1 MRRGFGVIAL
11 GAAVASLLAGCGG
24 SSGGKSLVVYNGQHP
39 ELTQALVAAFTK
51 QTGIKV
57 NMRTNDSVVL
67 ADQLLQEG
75 SHSPADVFISENSP
89 EMMMLEQHGLLAKL
103 DADTLG
109 QIPAKDNSP
118 TGQWV
123 GMALRVSSLVYDPSL
138 ISQRALPKSVLDLA
152 QPKWKGKIGIAP
164 TDSDFPPLVGA
175 VIAKYGNAAAATWL
189 AGLKRNGELYQ
200 DDESVVAAVNRGDVA
215 TGIINQYYWYRLRLE
230 VGKSSV
236 HSALYYFPNHDAGS
250 ITNISGAA
258 VIASSKHQSLAEQF
272 VKFLVGPTAQKIIST
287 GDDFEYPARPGV
299 APNAALPP
307 LGSIAH
313 ATLSASVLGNDE
325 EAAKLLEKSGLF

>member
-1 MRRGFGVIAL
+1 MSRALRFVAL
-11 GAAVASLLAGCGG
+11 GVVSAVLLAGCGG
-24 SSGGKSLVVYNGQHP
+24 SKGKSIVVYNGQHP
-39 ELTQALVAAFTK
+39 ELTQALVSAFEK

-67 ADQLLQEG
+67 ADQLLSEG
-75 SHSPADVFISENSP
+75 SHTPADVFISENSP
-89 EMMMLEQHGLLAKL
+89 EMMMLEQHGFLAKL
-103 DADTLG
+103 DASTLAE
-109 QIPAKDNSP
+109 IPAKDDSP

-123 GMALRVSSLVYDPSL
+123 GMALRVSSLVYDPALLPASK
-138 ISQRALPKSVLDLA
+138 LPKSVLDLA
-152 QPKWKGKIGIAP
+152 QPQWKGKIAIAP

-175 VIAKYGNAAAATWL
+175 VIAKDGNAAAATWL

-200 DDESVVAAVNRGDVA
+200 DDEAVVAAVNRGDVA

-230 VGKSSV
+230 VGTSSV
-236 HSALYYFPNHDAGS
+236 HSALYYFPNGDVGS

-258 VIASSKHQSLAEQF
+258 VIASSKHQDAAEQF
-272 VKFLVGPTAQKIIST
+272 VKFLVSPVAQKIIST

-299 APNAALPP
+299 PPNSELPP
-307 LGSIAH
+307 LSAIAH